1 MTFKEYINWQPK
13 GIQINVYYDFNKKD
27 NIHTEED
34 IKKYYAAIRKELL
47 NGKYIIQDNKQM

>member
-13 GIQINVYYDFNKKD
+13 GIQINVYYDSNKKD
-27 NIHTEED
+27 NIRTEED
-34 IKKYYAAIRKELL
+34 IKRYYAALRKELL